1 MVAPGFYNTKGTL
14 DYTTMVQS
22 FCIIVFALFL
32 YSCEQ
37 DMTIEIK
44 TNDKRLLVNGEFTT
58 DSVIHTIR
66 LYCTGSLITGQP
78 QTAVTGAKVY
88 VTDNTDTFFYIEDK
102 NTPGLYQTS
111 GKCCGKGGRNYFLSI
126 TNVDIDGKME
136 SYSAQAMMPVPMKFD
151 SMDSFLGVNGDN
163 IIGTVENKVYYK
175 ILYNGPDYI
184 HKYVID
190 NSDSLNT
197 IRDELGSADFLKSML
212 KVSKVN
218 NPGLPLSG
226 WFAYFIE
233 PHMSKVSIGDTISL
247 VCLNFTTAQYEFL
260 QEFDRQTS
268 SGNLL
273 IDNIYDPLKIPSNL
287 PTNIEPSDKAAG
299 YFFIYSI
306 SKISRV
312 FSE

>member
-1 MVAPGFYNTKGTL
+1 MFAPGLYSTKRTL
-14 DYTTMVQS
+14 DYTNIVQP
-22 FCIIVFALFL
+22 FCILVVALLL

-58 DSVIHTIR
+58 DSVIHTVK
-66 LYCTGSLITGQP
+66 LYCSGSFITGQP

-111 GKCCGKGGRNYFLSI
+111 GKCCGQGGRNYFLSI
-126 TNVDIDGKME
+126 TNVNIDGNKE

-151 SMDSFLGVNGDN
+151 SMVSFLGVNGDN
-163 IIGTVENKVYYK
+163 IIGTVENRVYYK
-175 ILYNGPDYI
+175 IAHNGPDYI
-184 HKYVID
+184 HDYVIV

-197 IRDELGSADFLKSML
+197 IRDELGSPDFLKSML
-212 KVSKVN
+212 RVSKVN

-268 SGNLL
+268 GGNLL
-273 IDNIYDPLKIPSNL
+273 VDNIYDPLKIPANL

-312 FSE
+312 FNE